1 MNGFNQILDWKHHG
15 FIYGMT
21 TPHFSWSVLIYV
33 ALLRSVP
40 HISLHIE
47 ASVCPPTLSVI
58 TRVERIPDVCGENMD
73 VALPK

>member
-15 FIYGMT
+15 FIY
-21 TPHFSWSVLIYV
+21 